1 LEKIRKAKPET
12 GRIFEPVLPYGE
24 QSPTESK
31 AFKKWFGD
39 SKVVD
44 ENGNPLVVYHGAD
57 KSFTE
62 FNMGK
67 SGLGSGVD
75 TGAFWFTD
83 AVGVTQEFGDKSM
96 PLYVAIKNPLVI
108 DKKNRAFK
116 DQSEPVSIINNA
128 KKQGYDGVIINDV
141 RDGMFL
147 SNVYAVFEPTQIKS
161 IYNRGAFD
169 PTDPNILA
177 EPVEPYGQK
186 ILPTFYSQALNVVQT
201 KFPNSMNALS
211 VKSWLTKN
219 QVKPEEMRWLDIEGL
234 LEGKK
239 RVTNEELL
247 DWINS
252 HEIVVTEV
260 MKKSPDETRYTE
272 HQLPGGENYREL
284 LLTLPTQRDKIIP
297 VKVGKEW
304 YLEWPN
310 GSRSE
315 VGYSSK
321 KWAEKA
327 IQESQERLGK
337 GGAFG
342 RDTLQTFTG
351 GHYEEPNVLAHIRFN
366 ERVDPDG
373 KKVLFIEEIQ
383 SDWHQAGAKSGY
395 KKDMPEDVRMQI
407 KALSAKHKELAD
419 QTSPMVD
426 VHTDP
431 VAQRLRAEIKR
442 LGDPYS
448 GTTPDAPFKK
458 NWHKLALKRMLRYA
472 AENGYDKLAWT
483 TGKQQ
488 SDRYNLSKYIDRI
501 EYFKPKDAMS
511 YYTVDVYDKGG
522 NAVHT
527 PRPTLTKEELVEMFG
542 KDVAARM
549 VAGKGKQS
557 EGVARMELNERGE
570 TVGIPGTRYTLT
582 GLDLTIGGEGMR
594 AFYDMKIPAYLKKY
608 GKRFGAKVGKT
619 TLEYS
624 QNVYKAEDIDQGM
637 LGEAV
642 PAEGALPSGKEPR
655 EMTVSSID
663 ITSEMRE
670 SVMGGQKVFEPL
682 ETYGKLTELPFTLTT
697 GKKANEADFWIQRVG
712 NNAGRPLKKQQ
723 PTAFG
728 IKVDESVL
736 DKDKLYSIFQMLKE
750 VKAFEPYI
758 HGTAQQF
765 LRKSYIETILKKY
778 FAGELTQ
785 DIKKRFPGVL
795 SKELKSQQKTVDKMR
810 TRSEELSRLDKLRKR
825 IDAGTLYEKS
835 RIFSRDEVEPFS
847 RQDPLDQL
855 RQRIDEKFEVE
866 SYPEEKLDETT
877 KPLLLKSMYEKE
889 RLEVDHLMPFELEG
903 RKKIFKAKA
912 KKNKWRVVKADDGG
926 LDAIRFEPDTETM
939 LPAEDIQALIDKRPK
954 MAVDIIDEVGKFV
967 QSHIGDLKETWLYE
981 SQSEGQ
987 EYENYLTELWQ
998 LVKGKEVSDGG
1009 VQPRKTEVRAGQEQA
1024 KSISK
1029 RTEQSSI
1036 FNREKSQQEI
1046 EFAYGSEEKAK
1057 QSINE
1062 TAIQARN
1069 DAAGLT
1075 NDSLRRQAG
1084 TVRPKGQTAPE
1095 KLQKIGFIDFRGVR
1109 VSTPREVVEAFQ
1121 VFRNKNIELFHVLLL
1136 DDAGTVLSHTLRTA
1150 GRVEGAAIT
1159 LKMMRKDILRA
1170 KRVGATR
1177 LQLLHNH
1184 PAGNPK
1190 PSGDDGDAGITATYT
1205 VLAQSMSPDLKVEDH
1220 IVIDHGK
1227 FARLKVGNV
1236 SRIGNRMSYRWDYT
1250 EHEYT
1255 PTEEFED
1262 IGIKINEDQAAI
1274 SHFESAIEPDMPN
1287 NKIALMITDASLQLK
1302 AVEYLSRKK
1311 NLSDYNRTIYQ
1322 HIRQHNGSQAIIIGN
1337 DIAKGDSI
1345 RGINTQGLSTI
1356 RKVVAIINR
1365 TEDGEFVNITDEVS
1379 RRLFI
1384 SYPRPG
1390 TAPKLIDTGSVGKSF
1405 GVFEPKQEFGK
1416 KERQKALARAHI
1428 LQKEKKISNDDARRL
1443 KKDLLG
1449 VESLKDASQEQIQ
1462 DYNNYLNNIGLQP
1475 VTKKKPPKRPTLE
1488 ELRQKTRYDEAKL
1501 VKRVLDRIGHNIVQI
1516 HGDAR
1521 KYYSSMERELNRMG
1535 DGGKE
1540 VVRLLRFA
1548 QTWKED
1554 KVKPFEA
1561 ELERLWKKVPHKE
1574 KEVMRLIIESGGE
1587 VEGKLSDATK
1597 KFLQWYRDVDND
1609 IFNLGKELINPDI
1622 KYVPDHFPLVLK
1634 NDIKNLATKR
1644 GKHPQKW
1651 KDLVTHTQKVL
1662 NGRTKH
1668 GQMEAFVD
1676 PVSYNEAELYVENF
1690 LEWYNTHGLR
1700 KHFIQQ
1706 VFQPE
1711 GKFRHSYP
1719 LELHRDRIFPDWAYS
1734 NDVASVLHSYIDHS
1748 YNALAYAKYL
1758 EKMTEEYS
1766 YEKIDEL
1773 IEQIKNDGHDYET
1786 ARDFVTATLRLKMME
1801 PYKSRAVR
1809 FTKNVTAFLLSPKTG
1824 VKNMSDL
1831 TKAAAWTNNLSMV
1844 ESLLKRY
1851 ILFDGAERKLAK
1863 DLIGSRQVF
1872 TQSLEEAGI
1881 SGQFARKWTRL
1892 IGFTA
1897 SEGFV
1902 RKQTGH
1908 SAIKLA
1914 NMKLKNW
1921 NPDSS
1926 SMRNRFIKRNLER
1939 LTGGQVDLKKAKE
1952 RGRFTHFEELTIGN
1966 LAIQATQ
1973 PTSAL
1978 DKPYAWET
1986 SAQVQVATTFKS
1998 FGHKNYRF
2006 LKDFV
2011 LKEMRQGNPGPFF
2024 RWALWRTATGY
2035 GINVLYQF
2043 MFPKDEDEEAK
2054 ALEKI
2059 ILESFQEHDLGI
2071 INDLI
2076 YTVRYS
2082 WWASPFIGLVFGPFW
2097 SFTTENVMVTAE
2109 FINKVLH
2116 DKEGKTK
2123 GLKRQLGKYTI
2134 KRVPFV
2140 GEKLY
2145 DNFIGRKKKKPKK
2158 IKSKKPRR
2166 ARSTGSAVLQ

>member
-1 LEKIRKAKPET
+1 
-12 GRIFEPVLPYGE
+12 
-24 QSPTESK
+24 
-31 AFKKWFGD
+31 
-39 SKVVD
+39 
-44 ENGNPLVVYHGAD
+44 
-57 KSFTE
+57 
-62 FNMGK
+62 
-67 SGLGSGVD
+67 
-75 TGAFWFTD
+75 
-83 AVGVTQEFGDKSM
+83 
-96 PLYVAIKNPLVI
+96 
-108 DKKNRAFK
+108 
-116 DQSEPVSIINNA
+116 
-128 KKQGYDGVIINDV
+128 
-141 RDGMFL
+141 
-147 SNVYAVFEPTQIKS
+147 
-161 IYNRGAFD
+161 
-169 PTDPNILA
+169 
-177 EPVEPYGQK
+177 
-186 ILPTFYSQALNVVQT
+186 
-201 KFPNSMNALS
+201 
-211 VKSWLTKN
+211 
-219 QVKPEEMRWLDIEGL
+219 
-234 LEGKK
+234 
-239 RVTNEELL
+239 
-247 DWINS
+247 
-252 HEIVVTEV
+252 
-260 MKKSPDETRYTE
+260 
-272 HQLPGGENYREL
+272 
-284 LLTLPTQRDKIIP
+284 
-297 VKVGKEW
+297 
-304 YLEWPN
+304 
-310 GSRSE
+310 
-315 VGYSSK
+315 
-321 KWAEKA
+321 
-327 IQESQERLGK
+327 
-337 GGAFG
+337 
-342 RDTLQTFTG
+342 
-351 GHYEEPNVLAHIRFN
+351 
-366 ERVDPDG
+366 
-373 KKVLFIEEIQ
+373 
-383 SDWHQAGAKSGY
+383 
-395 KKDMPEDVRMQI
+395 
-407 KALSAKHKELAD
+407 
-419 QTSPMVD
+419 
-426 VHTDP
+426 
-431 VAQRLRAEIKR
+431 
-442 LGDPYS
+442 
-448 GTTPDAPFKK
+448 
-458 NWHKLALKRMLRYA
+458 
-472 AENGYDKLAWT
+472 
-483 TGKQQ
+483 
-488 SDRYNLSKYIDRI
+488 
-501 EYFKPKDAMS
+501 
-511 YYTVDVYDKGG
+511 
-522 NAVHT
+522 
-527 PRPTLTKEELVEMFG
+527 
-542 KDVAARM
+542 
-549 VAGKGKQS
+549 
-557 EGVARMELNERGE
+557 
-570 TVGIPGTRYTLT
+570 
-582 GLDLTIGGEGMR
+582 
-594 AFYDMKIPAYLKKY
+594 
-608 GKRFGAKVGKT
+608 
-619 TLEYS
+619 
-624 QNVYKAEDIDQGM
+624 
-637 LGEAV
+637 
-642 PAEGALPSGKEPR
+642 
-655 EMTVSSID
+655 
-663 ITSEMRE
+663 
-670 SVMGGQKVFEPL
+670 
-682 ETYGKLTELPFTLTT
+682 
-697 GKKANEADFWIQRVG
+697 
-712 NNAGRPLKKQQ
+712 
-723 PTAFG
+723 
-728 IKVDESVL
+728 
-736 DKDKLYSIFQMLKE
+736 
-750 VKAFEPYI
+750 
-758 HGTAQQF
+758 
-765 LRKSYIETILKKY
+765 
-778 FAGELTQ
+778 
-785 DIKKRFPGVL
+785 
-795 SKELKSQQKTVDKMR
+795 
-810 TRSEELSRLDKLRKR
+810 
-825 IDAGTLYEKS
+825 
-835 RIFSRDEVEPFS
+835 
-847 RQDPLDQL
+847 
-855 RQRIDEKFEVE
+855 
-866 SYPEEKLDETT
+866 
-877 KPLLLKSMYEKE
+877 
-889 RLEVDHLMPFELEG
+889 
-903 RKKIFKAKA
+903 
-912 KKNKWRVVKADDGG
+912 
-926 LDAIRFEPDTETM
+926 
-939 LPAEDIQALIDKRPK
+939 
-954 MAVDIIDEVGKFV
+954 
-967 QSHIGDLKETWLYE
+967 
-981 SQSEGQ
+981 
-987 EYENYLTELWQ
+987 
-998 LVKGKEVSDGG
+998 
-1009 VQPRKTEVRAGQEQA
+1009 
-1024 KSISK
+1024 
-1029 RTEQSSI
+1029 
-1036 FNREKSQQEI
+1036 
-1046 EFAYGSEEKAK
+1046 
-1057 QSINE
+1057 
-1062 TAIQARN
+1062 
-1069 DAAGLT
+1069 
-1075 NDSLRRQAG
+1075 
-1084 TVRPKGQTAPE
+1084 
-1095 KLQKIGFIDFRGVR
+1095 
-1109 VSTPREVVEAFQ
+1109 
-1121 VFRNKNIELFHVLLL
+1121 
-1136 DDAGTVLSHTLRTA
+1136 
-1150 GRVEGAAIT
+1150 
-1159 LKMMRKDILRA
+1159 
-1170 KRVGATR
+1170 
-1177 LQLLHNH
+1177 LHNH
-1184 PAGNPK
+1184 PSGNVE
-1190 PSGDDGDAGITATYT
+1190 PSGPDGDAGITASYT
-1205 VLAQSMSPDLKVEDH
+1205 VLSQSIMPDLKVEDH
-1220 IVIDHGK
+1220 IIIDHGNYSK
-1227 FARLKVGNV
+1227 LSVNNV
-1236 SRIGNRMSYRWDYT
+1236 ERDGNRMSFRWNRSF
-1250 EHEYT
+1250 HEYT

-1262 IGIKINEDQAAI
+1262 IGIKINEDQVAI

-1337 DIAKGDSI
+1337 DIAKG
-1345 RGINTQGLSTI
+1345 GLSTI
-1356 RKVVAIINR
+1356 RKVAAIINR

-1379 RRLFI
+1379 RSLFI
-1384 SYPRPG
+1384 TYPRPG

-1554 KVKPFEA
+1554 KVKPSEA

-1662 NGRTKH
+1662 NGRTKY

-1690 LEWYNTHGLR
+1690 LERYNTHGLR

-1809 FTKNVTAFLLSPKTG
+1809 FSKNVTAFLLSPKTG
-1824 VKNMSDL
+1824 IKNMSDL

-1897 SEGFV
+1897 SEGFI

-1926 SMRNRFIKRNLER
+1926 SMRNRFIKRNLDR

-2043 MFPKDEDEEAK
+2043 MFPRDEDEEAK
-2054 ALEKI
+2054 ALEDI

-2166 ARSTGSAVLQ
+2166 ARSAGSAVLQ